1 MSSLNER
8 NLERHEELAEQLLAF
23 SILDCQNKA
32 IGHELNPIGECHS
45 GCGGQL
51 TLPEQKFCNEEC
63 ADDWHN
69 VIKAEQRKTGR
80 YNPRS
85 LISYMQ

>member
-1 MSSLNER
+1 MSDVDERSLER
-8 NLERHEELAEQLLAF
+8 NEELTAQLLVF
-23 SILDCQNKA
+23 SIRDCQNKA
-32 IGHELNPIGECHS
+32 VGHELNPIGECHS
-45 GCGGQL
+45 GCGEKL
-51 TLPEQKFCNEEC
+51 TLPEQKFCDEEC
-63 ADDWHN
+63 AEDWHD